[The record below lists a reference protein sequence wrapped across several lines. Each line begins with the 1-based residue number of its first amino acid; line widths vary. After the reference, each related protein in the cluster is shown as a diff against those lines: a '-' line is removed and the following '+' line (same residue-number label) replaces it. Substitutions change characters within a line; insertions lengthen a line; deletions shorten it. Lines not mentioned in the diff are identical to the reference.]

1 MIWRSTLLLSAV
13 AAALLWP
20 ASALGKGTLT
30 SARLC
35 GQGGRCVRIPGN
47 DLPGLGHLLLLVGQ
61 GTLHWPPPLQGYGR
75 LRTRAEFNFS
85 EPTIYV
91 APAAGLLESGGNW
104 VPLGARLGPD
114 MRALARRIPLF
125 VPRHVQA
132 FADGTPL
139 PGRRAAA
146 ALLGALPG
154 AQPPA
159 RIWESRIV
167 KISFDSRPSS
177 PWSDTPAVLLDYFP
191 RYSLL
196 ELPGFVWRRVPPA
209 LDGRLRRA
217 AGWTPPA
224 PVGSRADSH
233 LPIIA
238 AAAAA
243 LIGALVL
250 AEAGRRR
257 RPQRPRSA

>member
-1 MIWRSTLLLSAV
+1 
-13 AAALLWP
+13 
-20 ASALGKGTLT
+20 
-30 SARLC
+30 
-35 GQGGRCVRIPGN
+35 
-47 DLPGLGHLLLLVGQ
+47 
-61 GTLHWPPPLQGYGR
+61 
-75 LRTRAEFNFS
+75 
-85 EPTIYV
+85 
-91 APAAGLLESGGNW
+91 
-104 VPLGARLGPD
+104 

-139 PGRRAAA
+139 PRRRAAA

-257 RPQRPRSA
+257 RPQRPRRA